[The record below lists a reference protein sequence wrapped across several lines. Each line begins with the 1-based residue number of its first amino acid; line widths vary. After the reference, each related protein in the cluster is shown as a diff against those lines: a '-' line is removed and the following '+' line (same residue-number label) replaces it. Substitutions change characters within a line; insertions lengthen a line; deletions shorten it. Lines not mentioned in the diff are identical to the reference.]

1 MVKLIRYKQYG
12 ANTNVLY
19 ITGLATDTKPTDR
32 CEGHPV
38 TQGSTFYCID
48 SHDRYVFD
56 GQNKEWVYSPQSSGG
71 SGGGGDEPIESITF
85 EEIDDL
91 ING

>member
-12 ANTNVLY
+12 ANRNVLY
-19 ITGLATDTKPTDR
+19 ITGLSTDTKPIDK
-32 CEGHPV
+32 CEGRPV
-38 TQGSTFYCID
+38 TQGSTFQCID

-56 GQNKEWVYSPQSSGG
+56 EQNKEWVLSPRSSGSGG
-71 SGGGGDEPIESITF
+71 SDEPIESITF

-91 ING
+91 LNS

>member
-19 ITGLATDTKPTDR
+19 ITGLAADIKPIDK
-32 CEGHPV
+32 CEGRPI

-48 SHDRYVFD
+48 SHDWYVFD
-56 GQNKEWVYSPQSSGG
+56 EQNKEWVYSPQSSGG

>member
-1 MVKLIRYKQYG
+1 MLKLIRYKQYG

-19 ITGLATDTKPTDR
+19 ITGLAADIKPIDK
-32 CEGHPV
+32 CEGRPI

-48 SHDRYVFD
+48 SHDWYVFD
-56 GQNKEWVYSPQSSGG
+56 EQNKEWVYSPQSS
-71 SGGGGDEPIESITF
+71 GGGDEPIESITF